1 MASLEVKYVSDAEG
15 NEIEVIVPI
24 SVWRAITTVRDV
36 ANLLGSGTLDDA
48 LPRRAHGSESAPT
61 THIGTDE
68 ATGLPVFITP
78 PGSPTLTLEDVKKL
92 EDA

>member
-1 MASLEVKYVSDAEG
+1 MANLEVKYVSDADG

-36 ANLLGSGTLDDA
+36 ANLLRSVVPDDA
-48 LPRRAHGSESAPT
+48 LPPRANRNESAPA